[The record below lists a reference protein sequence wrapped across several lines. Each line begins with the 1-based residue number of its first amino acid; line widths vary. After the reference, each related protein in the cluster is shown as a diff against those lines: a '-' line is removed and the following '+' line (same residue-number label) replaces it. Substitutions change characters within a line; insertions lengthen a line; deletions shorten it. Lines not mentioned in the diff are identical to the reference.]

1 MQASIFSTLC
11 DITDDFSRYVR
22 DLPSGPERD
31 QLEDLARRL
40 DGVIERTVGVVE
52 VSADTEE

>member
-11 DITDDFSRYVR
+11 DITDDLSGYVR

-52 VSADTEE
+52 VSADTED